1 MEDFNK
7 IQDALLSVQE
17 KHIDFFMQNKTIITD
32 YVDFIDNPVLPL
44 KFKNELPPQIIEEF
58 WQKIRV

>member
-44 KFKNELPPQIIEEF
+44 KFKNELPPQIIDEF

>member
-17 KHIDFFMQNKTIITD
+17 KHIDFFMHNKTIITD

-44 KFKNELPPQIIEEF
+44 KFKNELPPQIIDEF